1 MRLTKEQRDVL
12 NGMLGHFKTAY
23 GFASHCDEEI
33 DKALKLQMDFSD
45 NKEVSFEEYDIISGR
60 GSFII
65 SRIMNLSRELNKEIK
80 RIEKLLR

>member
-1 MRLTKEQRDVL
+1 MKLTKEQRDVL

-45 NKEVSFEEYDIISGR
+45 NKEVSFEEFDVIMGDDL
-60 GSFII
+60 
-65 SRIMNLSRELNKEIK
+65 RITSPMMNLSKGLNKEIK